1 MRDGHPD
8 AARAFRTGLEG
19 GPTVTDSEGSVVGSL
34 SITVAEAGG
43 SERRRRALV
52 DRAVCSA
59 QVTPA
64 CAKRAF
70 FMRGG
75 RF

>member
-1 MRDGHPD
+1 
-8 AARAFRTGLEG
+8 
-19 GPTVTDSEGSVVGSL
+19 VTDSEGSVVGSL
-34 SITVAEAGG
+34 SITVAEAGV

-52 DRAVCSA
+52 DRVVFSA

-64 CAKRAF
+64 CAKLAF

-75 RF
+75 KF